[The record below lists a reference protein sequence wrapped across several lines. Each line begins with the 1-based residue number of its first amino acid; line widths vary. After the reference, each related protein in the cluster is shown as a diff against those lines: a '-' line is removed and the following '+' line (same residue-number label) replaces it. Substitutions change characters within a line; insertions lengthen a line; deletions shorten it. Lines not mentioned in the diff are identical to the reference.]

1 MKAILKMSE
10 IQNTEQKDQ
19 KSRMNWKTLLIPITG
34 IILGAIGG
42 YIYYI
47 KIGCEGGTCPI
58 TSNPAL
64 TMLWGAIL
72 GFLIFDMFRKKP
84 SKEHKSKQES
94 EPDSKT

>member
-1 MKAILKMSE
+1 MNSE
-10 IQNTEQKDQ
+10 K
-19 KSRMNWKTLLIPITG
+19 KSQINWKSLLIPITG

-47 KIGCEGGTCPI
+47 KIGCQAEGTCPI

-84 SKEHKSKQES
+84 AKPEKKEPES
-94 EPDSKT
+94 GSDT

>member
-1 MKAILKMSE
+1 M
-10 IQNTEQKDQ
+10 TDQ
-19 KSRMNWKTLLIPITG
+19 ESVERKPETPKRVNIKSMLIPVAG
-34 IILGAIGG
+34 IIVGAIGG

-47 KIGCEGGTCPI
+47 QVGCKSGTCAI

-84 SKEHKSKQES
+84 SKAKKDKTEHQS
-94 EPDSKT
+94 

>member
-1 MKAILKMSE
+1 MNE
-10 IQNTEQKDQ
+10 NQNIEKQESKQKF
-19 KSRMNWKTLLIPITG
+19 NWKPLLIPALG

-72 GFLIFDMFRKKP
+72 GFLVFDMFRKKP
-84 SKEHKSKQES
+84 SKPQKDK
-94 EPDSKT
+94 PDPEAGSNT